1 MKYKHSSTV
10 TGTDSR
16 FSESHIHQPFICQVS
31 KQMKKRVVWNF
42 RHWSKKKTVIIQA
55 LSLCTI
61 RDISSAL
68 ERSGS
73 TLRKHLACSSQGRSE
88 RTARL
93 PRVDGY
99 RSCLLSLIQRAHLQ
113 PYRAICRVSVFEYIL
128 AYLHIYIFK
137 YTLVLFRIWMCTYIY
152 MHAHKDFAHNSTSH

>member
-1 MKYKHSSTV
+1 
-10 TGTDSR
+10 
-16 FSESHIHQPFICQVS
+16 
-31 KQMKKRVVWNF
+31 MKKRVVWNF

-73 TLRKHLACSSQGRSE
+73 TLRKHLAFSSQGRSE

-99 RSCLLSLIQRAHLQ
+99 WSCLLSLIQRAHLQ
-113 PYRAICRVSVFEYIL
+113 PYRAICRVSILEYIL
-128 AYLHIYIFK
+128 AYLHIYFFK

-152 MHAHKDFAHNSTSH
+152 ACTQGFCTQFHFTLTYFSHISRKEFNSNSSVFCIKQIL